1 MKFID
6 ELDIERI
13 NQTLNFET
21 SDCKISGGCDIYTT
35 KPVASDK
42 KLYKRI
48 DHHLETIL
56 QENESYNAAVQ
67 QHILNEVNG
76 YLSSPVLT
84 GNKNNNNNDDDD
96 DNTFTNN
103 DNIGTIDGSEEAIDA
118 YNSRRGSLSFWEQ
131 KRRMS
136 ITEPINNSNSN
147 SGSVVNSPLL
157 SNTDIID
164 SNIKPIHNQVVKT
177 SKLNDQNLKELVMNN
192 YQNVSSKN
200 NGSLCSSPADTSAN
214 QRKRQS
220 FSSGIIRRTN
230 SSNSLKSISNSNSN
244 TPVLKSPRLRRSSLN
259 DINNSSINIGPFGPI
274 NEPSSRRTFA
284 YLIAILNSSYP
295 DHDFSSLE
303 PSDFT
308 KSSLK
313 SFISKFEN
321 SLYSMGKQSNEQD
334 WIWEVI
340 NAHMTLSDCIVYQYI
355 PSKSFLEDEPGYLW
369 SLMGFLFNKKRKR
382 VAFIYLIASRL
393 MSDKSMETNDA
404 DIDTENSL
412 TSSNINANNDD
423 YSGSYFPFSTKIAKG
438 NEDILIDGTT
448 DQYEGEYDLINDETA
463 IQDDSDDDF

>member
-21 SDCKISGGCDIYTT
+21 SDCKINGGCDIYTT

-42 KLYKRI
+42 KLYKTI
-48 DHHLETIL
+48 DHHLEMIL

-67 QHILNEVNG
+67 QHILSEVNG

-84 GNKNNNNNDDDD
+84 GNNNNNYD
-96 DNTFTNN
+96 DNSAV
-103 DNIGTIDGSEEAIDA
+103 IDHSEETADFH
-118 YNSRRGSLSFWEQ
+118 NSRRSSLSFWEQ

-136 ITEPINNSNSN
+136 ITEPINNSTNN

-157 SNTDIID
+157 SKTDIND
-164 SNIKPIHNQVVKT
+164 SQMNLIHNHVIKT

-192 YQNVSSKN
+192 YQNLLNKDNDYLS
-200 NGSLCSSPADTSAN
+200 SSPIGASMKP
-214 QRKRQS
+214 RKRQS
-220 FSSGIIRRTN
+220 FSSSLIRRN
-230 SSNSLKSISNSNSN
+230 SSSSSLKSNSNSNSN

-284 YLIAILNSSYP
+284 YLIAILNASYP

-303 PSDFT
+303 PTDFT

-340 NAHMTLSDCIVYQYI
+340 NDHMTLSDCIVYQYN

-369 SLMGFLFNKKRKR
+369 NLMGFLFNRKRKR

-393 MSDKSMETNDA
+393 NNDTPMRTNYV
-404 DIDTENSL
+404 DIDTENGL
-412 TSSNINANNDD
+412 TNSNNNINNDD
-423 YSGSYFPFSTKIAKG
+423 DYDNDGGGSYFAFSTKKSKR
-438 NEDILIDGTT
+438 NMDILIDDTV
-448 DQYEGEYDLINDETA
+448 DQYEGEYDLINDENA
-463 IQDDSDDDF
+463 IQDDSEDDF

>member
-6 ELDIERI
+6 ELDIERV
-13 NQTLNFET
+13 NQTLNFEI

-48 DHHLETIL
+48 DHHLEMIL

-67 QHILNEVNG
+67 QHILSEVNG
-76 YLSSPVLT
+76 YLSSPILT
-84 GNKNNNNNDDDD
+84 DNNNNSNNNYD
-96 DNTFTNN
+96 DNSTV
-103 DNIGTIDGSEEAIDA
+103 IAHSEEAVDFR
-118 YNSRRGSLSFWEQ
+118 NSRRSSLSFWEQ

-136 ITEPINNSNSN
+136 ITEPINNSTNN

-157 SNTDIID
+157 SKTDIND
-164 SNIKPIHNQVVKT
+164 SNINLMHNHVTKT
-177 SKLNDQNLKELVMNN
+177 SKLNNQNLKELVMNN
-192 YQNVSSKN
+192 YQNLVNKDNDYLS
-200 NGSLCSSPADTSAN
+200 SSPIN
-214 QRKRQS
+214 KNIQPKKRQS
-220 FSSGIIRRTN
+220 FSSSLIRRN
-230 SSNSLKSISNSNSN
+230 SSSGSLKSNSNSNSN

-284 YLIAILNSSYP
+284 YLIAILNASYP

-303 PSDFT
+303 PTDFT

-334 WIWEVI
+334 WIWEII
-340 NAHMTLSDCIVYQYI
+340 NDHMTLSDCIVYQYS

-369 SLMGFLFNKKRKR
+369 NLMGFLFNRKRKR

-393 MSDKSMETNDA
+393 NSETPIRTNYVDV
-404 DIDTENSL
+404 DTGHGL
-412 TSSNINANNDD
+412 TSSNTNTNNDND
-423 YSGSYFPFSTKIAKG
+423 YDNDESGSYFTFSTKKSKKNI
-438 NEDILIDGTT
+438 DILIDDTI
-448 DQYEGEYDLINDETA
+448 DQYEGEYDLRNDENA
-463 IQDDSDDDF
+463 IQDDSEDDF

>member
-48 DHHLETIL
+48 DHHLEMIL

-76 YLSSPVLT
+76 YLSSPILT
-84 GNKNNNNNDDDD
+84 GKNNNSNNNYD
-96 DNTFTNN
+96 DNSTV
-103 DNIGTIDGSEEAIDA
+103 IAHSEEAVDFH
-118 YNSRRGSLSFWEQ
+118 NSRRSSLSFWEQ

-136 ITEPINNSNSN
+136 ITEPINNSTNN

-157 SNTDIID
+157 SKIDIND
-164 SNIKPIHNQVVKT
+164 SNTNLMHNHVTKT

-192 YQNVSSKN
+192 YQNLVNKDNDYLSSSSINKN
-200 NGSLCSSPADTSAN
+200 IQPK
-214 QRKRQS
+214 KRQS
-220 FSSGIIRRTN
+220 SSSSLIRRN
-230 SSNSLKSISNSNSN
+230 SSSSSLKSNSNSNSN

-284 YLIAILNSSYP
+284 YLIAILNASYP

-303 PSDFT
+303 PTDFT

-334 WIWEVI
+334 WIWEII
-340 NAHMTLSDCIVYQYI
+340 NDHMTLSDCIVYQYS
-355 PSKSFLEDEPGYLW
+355 PLKSFLEDEPGYLW
-369 SLMGFLFNKKRKR
+369 NLMGFLFNRKRKR

-393 MSDKSMETNDA
+393 NSETPIKTNYVDV
-404 DIDTENSL
+404 DTGHGL
-412 TSSNINANNDD
+412 TSSNTNTNNDND
-423 YSGSYFPFSTKIAKG
+423 YDNDESGSYFTFSTKKSKKNI
-438 NEDILIDGTT
+438 DILIDDTI
-448 DQYEGEYDLINDETA
+448 DQYEGEYDLRDDENA
-463 IQDDSDDDF
+463 IQDDSEDDF

>member
-48 DHHLETIL
+48 DHHLEMIL

-76 YLSSPVLT
+76 YLSSPILT
-84 GNKNNNNNDDDD
+84 GKNNNSNNNYD
-96 DNTFTNN
+96 DNSTV
-103 DNIGTIDGSEEAIDA
+103 IAHSEEAVDFH
-118 YNSRRGSLSFWEQ
+118 NSRRSSLSFWEQ

-136 ITEPINNSNSN
+136 ITEPINNSTNN

-157 SNTDIID
+157 SKIDIND
-164 SNIKPIHNQVVKT
+164 SNTNLMHNHVTKT

-192 YQNVSSKN
+192 YQNLVNKDNDYLSSSSINKN
-200 NGSLCSSPADTSAN
+200 IQPK
-214 QRKRQS
+214 KRQS
-220 FSSGIIRRTN
+220 SSSSLIRRN
-230 SSNSLKSISNSNSN
+230 SSSSSLKSNSNSNSN

-284 YLIAILNSSYP
+284 YLIAILNASYP

-303 PSDFT
+303 PTDFT

-334 WIWEVI
+334 WIWEII
-340 NAHMTLSDCIVYQYI
+340 NDHMTLSDCIVYQYS

-369 SLMGFLFNKKRKR
+369 NLMGFLFNRKRKR

-393 MSDKSMETNDA
+393 NSETPIKTNYVDV
-404 DIDTENSL
+404 DTGHGL
-412 TSSNINANNDD
+412 TSSNTNTNNDND
-423 YSGSYFPFSTKIAKG
+423 YDNDESGSYFTFSTKKSKKNI
-438 NEDILIDGTT
+438 DILIDDTI
-448 DQYEGEYDLINDETA
+448 DQYEGEYDLRDDENA
-463 IQDDSDDDF
+463 IQDDSEDDF